1 MNSELIN
8 ALKRELEQLEAEF
21 SLDPRYCKI
30 EHIRRLLSYYEAEA
44 NDAPGSC
51 GLPSLGP
58 TSAPARPAT
67 GMANANSKLAR
78 VRRHIAEFLAE
89 RRSAS
94 RREILD
100 YLIERN
106 VMGQEGNPMA
116 SLASYLSVSPQFCK
130 AGSGYWSL
138 STEVSAAARPQRDA
152 ESQPSTGTLPSCE

>member
-1 MNSELIN
+1 MVMNSELIN

-51 GLPSLGP
+51 GLSSLGP
-58 TSAPARPAT
+58 TCAPTGPAT
-67 GMANANSKLAR
+67 GTANANSKLAR

-138 STEVSAAARPQRDA
+138 STEVSARPRHDAEPQR
-152 ESQPSTGTLPSCE
+152 STGTLPSHE